1 MSNGLCSFI
10 SNVLLLACAIGLGG
24 CVNWSG
30 DVARYKKILNGP
42 VPASQPAEFVE
53 DAPLSLGRALRLADA
68 DNEAIALQGED
79 YVQALAQKMRD
90 AGTFLP
96 TLTVAPS
103 YTLSHGN
110 GTSIIDNSGTT
121 SAGTTS
127 GSGTNTSGAAATV
140 SSGSHQFSVPL
151 NASATGSLANL
162 STLQAAGRTV
172 EQEAQLLLD
181 ERQTILLQVVQSYY
195 TALKAEH
202 ESQVYAHS
210 VELKSEKVRDQAA
223 RLKLGNVRPL
233 DLAQS
238 ESDLAGTRASLVQS
252 RTGSA
257 NALSALARL
266 IGVPAVRGK
275 LSDEFEPPAD
285 VSTLEIWQK
294 RAAAQRHDLLAAG
307 RNREAARLS
316 VDAAI
321 REYYPSVSLNF
332 EYLLYKNP
340 GNIQSWSNVLSAN
353 IPIFSALTI
362 EADVRKAW
370 SVYRQAVLS
379 ESQMRR
385 QVTDD
390 VNENYENLTGS
401 REQIADLQI
410 EVEAAQRAYNLSER
424 SYQLGSVSNLD
435 RLTQQ
440 DNLLTAQL
448 NLVSE
453 QFNQKSYYLALQRAT
468 GELSS
473 AQ

>member
-1 MSNGLCSFI
+1 MSSRPRSSI
-10 SNVLLLACAIGLGG
+10 AIVLSLACAILLGG

-30 DVARYKKILNGP
+30 DVARYKKILDGP
-42 VPASQPAEFVE
+42 APASQPVAFDD
-53 DAPLSLGRALRLADA
+53 DAPLSLGGALRLADA
-68 DNEAIALQGED
+68 DNEAIASRGED

-110 GTSIIDNSGTT
+110 ATSIVGES
-121 SAGTTS
+121 GTTS
-127 GSGTNTSGAAATV
+127 GSTTSG
-140 SSGSHQFSVPL
+140 GGNHQFSVPL
-151 NASATGSLANL
+151 DASVTGSLSNL
-162 STLQAAGRTV
+162 STLEAAGRSV

-195 TALKAEH
+195 AVLKAEH
-202 ESQVYAHS
+202 QSAVYEHS
-210 VELKSEKVRDQAA
+210 VKLKSEKVRDQQA

-238 ESDLAGTRASLVQS
+238 ESDLAGTRTSLVQS
-252 RTGSA
+252 QTDAA
-257 NALSALARL
+257 NARSALARL
-266 IGVPAVRGK
+266 IGVPAVRGQ

-285 VSTLEIWQK
+285 VRALDGWQK
-294 RAAAQRHDLLAAG
+294 RAEVQRQDLLAAA

-321 REYYPSVSLNF
+321 REYYPTVSLNF
-332 EYLLYKNP
+332 EYLLYNNP
-340 GNIQSWSNVLSAN
+340 GNAQSWSNVLSAS

-370 SVYRQAVLS
+370 SLYRQAVLS
-379 ESQMRR
+379 ESQARR

-390 VNENYENLTGS
+390 VNQNYQNLTGS
-401 REQIADLQI
+401 RDQIADLRV
-410 EVEAAQRAYNLSER
+410 EVEAAQRAYDLSER

-453 QFNQKSYYLALQRAT
+453 QFNQKSYYLGLLRAA
-468 GELSS
+468 GELSPS
-473 AQ
+473 L